1 MTALNG
7 FSKLLT
13 SLLML
18 GAFILAIVITAYQI
32 FSPEG
37 HFFLWLQEVWET
49 SPLLIVTMGIFML
62 LGKRW
67 ID

>member
-1 MTALNG
+1 MTPLTG

-13 SLLML
+13 SVLMF
-18 GAFILAIVITAYQI
+18 GAFILAISITAYQI
-32 FSPEG
+32 FSPQG
-37 HFFLWLQEVWET
+37 HILIWLQDMWET

>member
-1 MTALNG
+1 MAALNG

-13 SLLML
+13 SLLMFV
-18 GAFILAIVITAYQI
+18 AFILAIVTTAYQI
-32 FSPEG
+32 FSPQG
-37 HFFLWLQEVWET
+37 HILLWLQDMWEN

>member
-1 MTALNG
+1 MAPLNG

-18 GAFILAIVITAYQI
+18 GAFTLAIVITAYQI
-32 FSPEG
+32 FSPES
-37 HFFLWLQEVWET
+37 HIFLWLRDMWET
-49 SPLLIVTMGIFML
+49 SPLLIVTMGILML
-62 LGKRW
+62 LGKHW

>member
-1 MTALNG
+1 MTPLNG
-7 FSKLLT
+7 FSKLFT
-13 SLLML
+13 SVLMF
-18 GAFILAIVITAYQI
+18 GAFILAIAITAYQI

-37 HFFLWLQEVWET
+37 HILLWLQDMWET

>member
-1 MTALNG
+1 MTPVNG

-13 SLLML
+13 NLLMF

-37 HFFLWLQEVWET
+37 HILLWLQDMWET
-49 SPLLIVTMGIFML
+49 SPLLIVAMGIFML